1 PQHVAD
7 CHRTTVE
14 ERNGAFELLVLYL
27 IEPRHGQLVDAAIAW
42 SQEVNLP
49 RAHELRQGVLGLEP
63 ALDDSEAH
71 APVDLTQMPCQL
83 ADRAP
88 LRIGAVVVLS
98 RWKGLEET
106 DGSLGLAVPDS
117 AEGFDLI
124 QVWHGGPPGRIVVC
138 PGIDWRSLLPAIL
151 ACQTGSRRR
160 NSGCAANP
168 EVLGQEIRQ
177 PTA

>member
-1 PQHVAD
+1 M
-7 CHRTTVE
+7 
-14 ERNGAFELLVLYL
+14 
-27 IEPRHGQLVDAAIAW
+27 DAAIAW
-42 SQEVNLP
+42 SQEANLP

-138 PGIDWRSLLPAIL
+138 RGLTGGAYSRQSLHARPDRVVEIAADLGAI
-151 ACQTGSRRR
+151 QDGGR
-160 NSGCAANP
+160 G
-168 EVLGQEIRQ
+168 VL
-177 PTA
+177 